1 MLFTKWLSGVTSRVL
16 RKRIS
21 KSARKVTRRG
31 AARSENL
38 ESRIV
43 PAIIN
48 IDLTAGVLTVDGDA
62 DANQITVSVAA
73 DVYTLQ
79 AGAGDTFNVTSDDT
93 ATASVSGTGTTL
105 TIGALATDVTDITFN
120 LDGGNDSLTLS
131 SADDAVVVN
140 GSDGADTITV
150 NGVVTATL
158 NGEGEDDQFAI
169 NAVLTGTIDGGD
181 GDDRVQGTEVVDVT
195 LTGAGATDGIDGD
208 LNATASFDNID
219 ALTGTGGS
227 LTGIDDASTWT
238 LSGTSS
244 NYTNGLNSLDFT
256 GFSTLQ
262 GGTGDDLFQVT
273 SATSIEINGGVGND
287 TFDIDARLT
296 GSADG
301 QDGDDTLDGNL
312 INNVTLQT
320 PGADGFDGAEADVT
334 SGFFNINH
342 ISANGGTLRGLDAA
356 GNVWDL
362 ADLGTNLNTYTQ
374 TNSVTFD
381 GFSVLQGGSDSDE
394 FNINSSVA
402 FNLRGGSGDD
412 TFNLNAALTGSL
424 NGEGDTGD
432 TLQGT
437 AVDNVTLTASG
448 ANGFSGTENS
458 ISGGF
463 QGIDNLVGNGGTLTG
478 ISVASTWTLDG
489 TAPTYNT
496 ASATLAIDGFT
507 TLQGG
512 SAVDIFNVTG
522 DSTFDLNGGLGND
535 KINIDNA
542 SLLGVA
548 NGGGGNDTLDGE
560 SSTGALDLRGG
571 DGDDVVIGGDSADN
585 LDGGIGKDRLYGQGG
600 EDTLTGGAGNDLIQ
614 GGDGTDRL
622 VETVT
627 GSAVVTNTRVTGSNG
642 NDTISQ
648 LEEIELTGNAS
659 NNLLDA
665 SAYTLGAVSLSGG
678 EGNDTLAG
686 GSIFGDVLDG
696 GDGTDLVKANVAGT
710 VSLSDSDLVSSG
722 ITDALSNIELA
733 SLTGSTG
740 DDEIDATSF
749 TGNVTINGGNG
760 NDTLTGAAGASALN
774 GQNGNDI
781 ITGQAENDS
790 LLGGSGDDV
799 MDGGDGDDRM
809 NGNDGHDTMT
819 GGLGND
825 TMTGHTG
832 DLGSDDAG
840 RDSMDGGDG
849 DDRIDGGKG
858 NDTIVGGEDSDSIIG
873 GAGNDSLE
881 GNNGDDTINGNAD
894 ADRIEGGEGNDAV
907 LGGAGNDVL
916 LGQDGDDF
924 INSQGGNDTMV
935 GGEGDDS
942 MLGGAGNELIF
953 GGNGN
958 DTANGQGGNDTLIGD
973 DGDDSLLGGAGNDL
987 VLGGLG
993 GDDTI
998 NGGAGKDTVAGGGDQ
1013 DVIADPAKERVDNAT
1028 HDDFFSLFDATEFDD

>member
-21 KSARKVTRRG
+21 KSARKITRRG

-48 IDLTAGVLTVDGDA
+48 VDLTAGSLVIDGDA
-62 DANQITVSVAA
+62 DANQITISVSG
-73 DVYTLQ
+73 DTYTLA
-79 AGAGDTFNVTSDDT
+79 AGAGDTFTITNDDSASATGDGT
-93 ATASVSGTGTTL
+93 ATV
-105 TIGALATDVTDITFN
+105 TIGAVDGDINDVTLN

-131 SADDAVVVN
+131 SAADPVTVN

-150 NGVVTATL
+150 NGVVTGAI
-158 NGEGEDDQFAI
+158 NGEGEDDQFSI
-169 NAVLTGTIDGGD
+169 NAGFTGTVDGGD
-181 GDDRVQGTEVVDVT
+181 GDDALQGSSVADVF
-195 LTGAGATDGIDGD
+195 LTGVGATDGVDGD
-208 LNATASFDNID
+208 LDGTPTDFTNID
-219 ALTGTGGS
+219 ALTGNGGT
-227 LTGIDDASTWT
+227 LTGIDDASEWSV
-238 LSGTSS
+238 SGTSS
-244 NYTNGLNSLDFT
+244 NYVNGLNSLDFS
-256 GFSTLQ
+256 GFSLLQ
-262 GGTGDDLFQVT
+262 GGIGDDVFQVT
-273 SATSIEINGGVGND
+273 SATSIQLRGGDGND

-296 GSADG
+296 GVADG
-301 QDGDDTLDGNL
+301 EAGDDTLEGSL
-312 INNVTLQT
+312 INNVTLG
-320 PGADGFDGAEADVT
+320 GAGGIDGYIGTEADVT
-334 SGFFNINH
+334 LGFDSINH
-342 ISANGGTLRGLDAA
+342 ISANGGTLRGEDAA
-356 GNVWDL
+356 NVWDL

-381 GFSVLQGGSDSDE
+381 GFSVLQGGSDTDE

-448 ANGFSGTENS
+448 TNGFSGTENS

-535 KINIDNA
+535 KILIDNA

-571 DGDDVVIGGDSADN
+571 DGDDVLIGGESADY
-585 LDGGIGKDRLYGQGG
+585 LDGGSGKDRLYGQGG
-600 EDTLTGGAGNDLIQ
+600 EDTLAGGAGNDLIQ

-648 LEEIELTGNAS
+648 LEEIELTGNGSA
-659 NNLLDA
+659 NLLDA

-678 EGNDTLAG
+678 DGNDTLAG

-840 RDSMDGGDG
+840 KDSMDGGDG
-849 DDRIDGGKG
+849 DDKLDGGKG
-858 NDTIVGGEDSDSIIG
+858 NDTIVGGEDSDSIVG
-873 GAGNDSLE
+873 GAGSDSLE

-1028 HDDFFSLFDATEFDD
+1028 HDDYFSLFDATEFDD